1 MSEPVDMAGRV
12 VVVTGASAGIG
23 AAAAV
28 ELGRLGA
35 TVVPVG
41 RDEQRLE
48 AVARRAGGSA
58 SPLRA
63 DFASLAEVRQLADD
77 LLNRH
82 ERIDVLV
89 NNAGLVMGSREL
101 TEDGYERT
109 FAVNH
114 LAPFLLTNL
123 LLDRLRASAPAR
135 VVTTSSDAHRSG
147 HMDLDDLD
155 GERSWSSWGAY
166 GASKLA
172 NVLFTRELA
181 RRVADEP
188 LTANCLHP
196 GVVRTSLERN
206 MPWPMRIGWT
216 LAKPFFA
223 SPKRGASTMVYLA
236 SSPDAAQFSGDYFVN
251 SRRVNPSL
259 EARDEQIAAELWKAS
274 AKRVEI
280 AP

>member
-1 MSEPVDMAGRV
+1 M
-12 VVVTGASAGIG
+12 
-23 AAAAV
+23 
-28 ELGRLGA
+28 
-35 TVVPVG
+35 VPVG
-41 RDEQRLE
+41 RNERRLE

-58 SPLRA
+58 APLAA
-63 DFASLAEVRQLADD
+63 DFGSLTEVRELTGE
-77 LLNRH
+77 LLDRY

-89 NNAGLVMGSREL
+89 NNAGLVMGRREL
-101 TEDGYERT
+101 TEDGYEMT
-109 FAVNH
+109 FSVNH

-155 GERSWSSWGAY
+155 GERAWSSWGAY

-188 LTANCLHP
+188 VTANCLHP

-206 MPWPMRIGWT
+206 MKWPMRIGWT
-216 LAKPFFA
+216 VAKPFFA
-223 SPKRGASTMVYLA
+223 SPKRGASTIVYLA
-236 SSPDAAQFSGDYFVN
+236 SAPEAAQFSGDYFVN

-259 EARDEQIAAELWKAS
+259 EARDEQIAARLWQAS
-274 AKRVEI
+274 AKRVGI
-280 AP
+280 AV

>member
-1 MSEPVDMAGRV
+1 VSERQDLAGRV
-12 VVVTGASAGIG
+12 VIVTGASAGIG

-28 ELGRLGA
+28 ELGRRGA
-35 TVVPVG
+35 TVVAVG
-41 RDEQRLE
+41 RDTGRLE
-48 AVARRAGGSA
+48 AVAGRAGTSA
-58 SPLRA
+58 QPLSA
-63 DFASLAEVRQLADD
+63 DFASLADVSRLAAA
-77 LLNRH
+77 LLERYD
-82 ERIDVLV
+82 RIDVLV
-89 NNAGLVMGSREL
+89 NNAGLVMGRHEL

-123 LLDRLRASAPAR
+123 LLDRLRASTPSR

-181 RRVADEP
+181 RRLAGADV
-188 LTANCLHP
+188 TANCLHP

-206 MPWPMRIGWT
+206 MAWPMRIGWT
-216 LAKPFFA
+216 LVKPFFA
-223 SPKRGASTMVYLA
+223 SPKRSASTIVYLA
-236 SSPDAAQFSGDYFVN
+236 GSPDAAQYSGDYFVN

-259 EARDEQIAAELWKAS
+259 EARDEGIAAELWKAS
-274 AKRVEI
+274 AKRVGI
-280 AP
+280 AV